1 MDPFNRDDLSLSTSW
16 LRESDPERILDQVQ
30 AAGFSRV
37 ELEYRLSPATL
48 AGLHAGLRQR
58 GMSVTSVHNFC
69 PFPAEAEGR
78 LEPSGDLFNL
88 AASDRDHRQQ
98 AVRHTLR
105 SLETATD
112 LEARVVVL
120 HLGWAPGLGAK
131 ELTREAAR
139 QGGMTPELKAV
150 VQARR
155 AVSPALLDALSFA
168 LEPLLRRAGELGL
181 GLGVENRFHVFQAP
195 NLDETLA
202 LLERFD
208 GAPMGYW
215 HDTGHAHNREL
226 AGLNPARAYLEALG
240 SRLIG
245 CHLHDAVGPDD
256 HQPPGE
262 GELDWDW
269 LCPRLL
275 PAPVKVV
282 ELKPGPD
289 PNRVARAADF
299 LAAVFARHQ
308 KTD

>member
-1 MDPFNRDDLSLSTSW
+1 MASFARDDLSLSTSW
-16 LRESDPERILDQVQ
+16 LRESDPGRILDQVQ

-37 ELEYRLSPATL
+37 ELEYRLSTTTL
-48 AGLHAGLRQR
+48 AGLRAGLRQR

-69 PFPAEAEGR
+69 PFPPEAEGK

-88 AASDRDHRQQ
+88 ASSDRDQRQL
-98 AVRHTLR
+98 AVRHTIR
-105 SLETATD
+105 SLETAAD
-112 LEARVVVL
+112 LEARAVVL

-150 VQARR
+150 SEARR

-181 GLGVENRFHVFQAP
+181 ALGVENRFHVFQAP
-195 NLDETLA
+195 NLDETLI
-202 LLERFD
+202 LLARFD
-208 GAPMGYW
+208 GAPIGYW

-226 AGLNPARAYLEALG
+226 AGLNSARTYLEALG
-240 SRLIG
+240 ERLVG
-245 CHLHDAVGPDD
+245 CHLHDAVGPED

-269 LCPRLL
+269 LGPWLL
-275 PAPVKVV
+275 PAPIKVV
-282 ELKPGPD
+282 ELKPGPE
-289 PNRVARAADF
+289 PERVCRAADF
-299 LAAVFARHQ
+299 LAAVFTRHQ
-308 KTD
+308 KQD

>member
-1 MDPFNRDDLSLSTSW
+1 MAPCARDDLSLSTSW

-30 AAGFSRV
+30 AAGFARV

-48 AGLHAGLRQR
+48 AGLRAGLRQR

-69 PFPAEAEGR
+69 PFPAEARGR

-88 AASDRDHRQQ
+88 AASDRDQRQL
-98 AVRHTLR
+98 AVRYTLR
-105 SLETATD
+105 SLETAAEF
-112 LEARVVVL
+112 EARVVVL
-120 HLGWAPGLGAK
+120 HLGWVPGLGAK

-139 QGGMTPELKAV
+139 QGGMTPELKV
-150 VQARR
+150 VAEARR
-155 AVSPALLDALSFA
+155 AASPALLDALSFA

-181 GLGVENRFHVFQAP
+181 VLGVENRFHVFQAP
-195 NLDETLA
+195 NLEETLA
-202 LLERFD
+202 LLARFD
-208 GAPMGYW
+208 GAPIGYW

-240 SRLIG
+240 ERLVG
-245 CHLHDAVGPDD
+245 CHLHDAVGPED

-269 LCPRLL
+269 LGPRLA

-282 ELKPGPD
+282 ELKPGPEAS
-289 PNRVARAADF
+289 RVSRAADF
-299 LAAVFARHQ
+299 VANVFARHQ
-308 KTD
+308 KQD